1 MVVLAMLSA
10 CKDKEAPAVIEEV
23 PSSASVQETDT
34 SATLEEEPSLSQI
47 GKEAVPGSARN
58 TFHPSGSAEQAGFT
72 ENGRYVVQVA
82 IFKSRRQAANL
93 VEKLANSGYPAYVA
107 EVENPVPDLYG
118 TYHRVRRGRFRTV
131 TEARTFG
138 DNTLRPN
145 GYDFWVDNKRNDAV
159 GGDGGSYSSPAAL
172 ETPAPSYE
180 SVPPEPAMPS
190 SETWDAPRAEEP
202 A

>member
-1 MVVLAMLSA
+1 MLCESSKNAKSQGAYLTYRFSQFLSAMVVLAMLSA

-47 GKEAVPGSARN
+47 GKDAVPGSARN

-72 ENGRYVVQVA
+72 ENGSYVLYFDILQTM
-82 IFKSRRQAANL
+82 RQADNL
-93 VEKLANSGYPAYVA
+93 VKKQANSEYRACVSG
-107 EVENPVPDLYG
+107 VENPVPVLSR
-118 TYHRVRRGRFRTV
+118 TYQRIRIGRFRTV

-145 GYDFWVDNKRNDAV
+145 GYDF
-159 GGDGGSYSSPAAL
+159 
-172 ETPAPSYE
+172 
-180 SVPPEPAMPS
+180 
-190 SETWDAPRAEEP
+190 
-202 A
+202 